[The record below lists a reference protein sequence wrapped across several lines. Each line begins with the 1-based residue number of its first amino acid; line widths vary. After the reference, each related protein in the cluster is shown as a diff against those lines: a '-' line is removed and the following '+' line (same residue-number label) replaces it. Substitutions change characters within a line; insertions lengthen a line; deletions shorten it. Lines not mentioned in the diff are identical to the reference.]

1 MLGWFET
8 CGVFQSHFRLPR
20 QVNLKGG
27 ILRVGCL
34 PGGFRVAATEDGDT
48 SYTAKIPRDGA
59 RSLDKIISNNGG
71 MRGFWVLM
79 ELAYGAER
87 LL

>member
-1 MLGWFET
+1 M
-8 CGVFQSHFRLPR
+8 
-20 QVNLKGG
+20 
-27 ILRVGCL
+27 
-34 PGGFRVAATEDGDT
+34 AATEDGDT